1 MDFTALTVEFLKFL
15 NNITGSYGL
24 AIIALTVIVRV
35 ALWPLGISQQRS
47 MRSMQVLQ
55 PKLKMIQER
64 YKNNPQLMQQKMME
78 FYKEH
83 KFNPMAGCLPI
94 LIQMPIFI
102 LLYTALISPQFIS
115 EAGNSQFLFIK
126 RLDTTLRGTAAP
138 SFDGAFSVSKGDS
151 FTAFKKVIIKMGEE
165 EINNSKI
172 LAKNAVKVQ
181 GQIVPTEPIDLK
193 IDLDDI
199 NLKFTQLEKVTGAV
213 VDVQNVKTREVETVN
228 FEKNNG
234 VLTASM
240 PTAEPTDTFN
250 FDVLILIVLFAAT
263 MMWSQKVMM
272 AMTQTQNQDPMQ
284 AQMQKMMGTM
294 MPIMILFMFVIAPIP
309 AGVLLYLVVSN
320 IFQVIQTQAIN
331 KQLIME
337 DGRKAMSKADLDNAK
352 TIEAI
357 ETKTVED

>member
-1 MDFTALTVEFLKFL
+1 MDFVALTIEILNKLAEFA
-15 NNITGSYGL
+15 GSYGM
-24 AIIALTVIVRV
+24 AIVIFTILMRMC
-35 ALWPLGISQQRS
+35 LWTLNVSQQRS
-47 MRSMQVLQ
+47 MKNMQNLA
-55 PKLKMIQER
+55 PKLKMIQEK

-240 PTAEPTDTFN
+240 PTAQPTDTFN

-263 MMWSQKVMM
+263 ICGLS
-272 AMTQTQNQDPMQ
+272 ART
-284 AQMQKMMGTM
+284 A
-294 MPIMILFMFVIAPIP
+294 
-309 AGVLLYLVVSN
+309 LYCFNSEFTISKSSRGFLPSDEETSTTCTSN
-320 IFQVIQTQAIN
+320 WHLSI
-331 KQLIME
+331 
-337 DGRKAMSKADLDNAK
+337 
-352 TIEAI
+352 
-357 ETKTVED
+357 

>member
-1 MDFTALTVEFLKFL
+1 MDFTGLTVEFLKFL

-24 AIIALTVIVRV
+24 AIIALTVLVRI

-47 MRSMQVLQ
+47 MRSMQILQ
-55 PKLKMIQER
+55 PKLKMLQER

-126 RLDTTLRGTAAP
+126 RLDTTLRGSAAP
-138 SFDGAFSVSKGDS
+138 SFDGAFSVSKGDN
-151 FTAFKKVIIKMGEE
+151 FTAFKKVTIKMGDE
-165 EINNSKI
+165 EINNPKI

-181 GQIVPTEPIDLK
+181 GQIVPNEPIDLK

-213 VDVQNVKTREVETVN
+213 VDVQNIKTREVETVN
-228 FEKNNG
+228 FEKKDG
-234 VLTASM
+234 ILTASM
-240 PTAEPTDTFN
+240 PTAQPTDTFN

-337 DGRKAMSKADLDNAK
+337 DGKKAVSKADLDNAK

-357 ETKTVED
+357 ETKTIEE

>member
-1 MDFTALTVEFLKFL
+1 MDFTTLTIEVL
-15 NNITGSYGL
+15 NILSKVGGYGIG
-24 AIIALTVIVRV
+24 IILLTVIIR
-35 ALWPLGISQQRS
+35 AAMWPLGVSQQRS
-47 MRSMQVLQ
+47 MRTMQMLQ
-55 PKLKMIQER
+55 PKMKAIQER
-64 YKNNPQLMQQKMME
+64 YKSDPQKMQQKMME

-83 KFNPMAGCLPI
+83 KFNPMAGCLPV

-138 SFDGAFSVSKGDS
+138 SFDGAFSVSKGDT
-151 FTAFKKVIIKMGEE
+151 FTAFKKVTIKMGEE
-165 EINNSKI
+165 EINNPKI

-181 GQIVPTEPIDLK
+181 GQIVPMEPIDLK

-213 VDVQNVKTREVETVN
+213 VDVQNMKTREVETVT
-228 FEKNNG
+228 FEKQNG
-234 VLTASM
+234 ILVSSM
-240 PTAEPTDTFN
+240 PTAQPTDTFN
-250 FDVLILIVLFAAT
+250 FDVLILIVLFAGT

-272 AMTQTQNQDPMQ
+272 GMTQAQNQDPMQ

-337 DGRKAMSKADLDNAK
+337 DGKKAVSKADLDNAK

-357 ETKTVED
+357 ETKTIEE

>member
-1 MDFTALTVEFLKFL
+1 MDFTALTVDFLKLL
-15 NNITGSYGL
+15 NNITHNYGL
-24 AIIALTVIVRV
+24 AIILLTVIVRC

-47 MRSMQVLQ
+47 MRDMQVVQ
-55 PKLKMIQER
+55 PKIKRIQER
-64 YKNNPQLMQQKMME
+64 YKSDPQMMQQKMME
-78 FYKEH
+78 LYKEH
-83 KFNPMAGCLPI
+83 KFNPMAGCLPV

-102 LLYTALISPQFIS
+102 LLYTALISPQFIA
-115 EAGNSQFLFIK
+115 EAGNSQFLFIN

-138 SFDGAFSVSKGDS
+138 SFDGAFSVSKGDA
-151 FTAFKKVIIKMGEE
+151 FTALKKVTIKLADE
-165 EINNSKI
+165 EISNPKI

-181 GQIVPTEPIDLK
+181 GQIVPKEPVDLK

-199 NLKFTQLEKVTGAV
+199 NLKFAQLEKVTGAV
-213 VDVQNVKTREVETVN
+213 VDVQNIKTREVETVT
-228 FEKNNG
+228 FEKQNG
-234 VLTASM
+234 VLTASV
-240 PTAEPTDTFN
+240 PTAQPSDTFN
-250 FDVLILIVLFAAT
+250 FDVLALIILFAAT

-337 DGRKAMSKADLDNAK
+337 DGRKAMSKANLDNAK

>member
-1 MDFTALTVEFLKFL
+1 MDFTSLTVEFLKFL

-24 AIIALTVIVRV
+24 AIIALTVLVRC

-47 MRSMQVLQ
+47 MRDMQQLQ
-55 PKLKMIQER
+55 PKMKRIQDR
-64 YKNNPQLMQQKMME
+64 YKNDPQMMQQKMME

-102 LLYTALISPQFIS
+102 LLYTALISPQFIA

-138 SFDGAFSVSKGDS
+138 SFDGAFSVSKGDT
-151 FTAFKKVIIKMGEE
+151 FTAFKKVTIKMGDE
-165 EINNSKI
+165 EINNPKI

-181 GQIVPTEPIDLK
+181 GQIIPNEPIDLK

-199 NLKFTQLEKVTGAV
+199 NLKFNQLTEVTGAI
-213 VDVQNVKTREVETVN
+213 VDVQNIKTREVETVT
-228 FEKNNG
+228 FERRDG
-234 VLTASM
+234 ILTASM
-240 PTAEPTDTFN
+240 PTAQPTDTFN

-320 IFQVIQTQAIN
+320 IFQVVQTQAIN

-337 DGRKAMSKADLDNAK
+337 DGRKAMSKANLDDAK

-357 ETKTVED
+357 ETKTIED

>member
-1 MDFTALTVEFLKFL
+1 MDFTSLTVEFLKFL

-24 AIIALTVIVRV
+24 AIIALTVLVRC

-47 MRSMQVLQ
+47 MRDMQKLQ
-55 PKLKMIQER
+55 PKMKRIQDR
-64 YKNNPQLMQQKMME
+64 YKNDPQMMQQKMME

-102 LLYTALISPQFIS
+102 LLYTALISPQFIA

-138 SFDGAFSVSKGDS
+138 SFDGAFSVSKGDT
-151 FTAFKKVIIKMGEE
+151 FTAFKKVTIKMGDE
-165 EINNSKI
+165 EINNPKI

-181 GQIVPTEPIDLK
+181 GQIIPNEPIDLK

-199 NLKFTQLEKVTGAV
+199 NLKFNQLTEVTGAI
-213 VDVQNVKTREVETVN
+213 VDVQNIKTREVETVT
-228 FEKNNG
+228 FERRDG
-234 VLTASM
+234 ILTASM
-240 PTAEPTDTFN
+240 PTAQPTDTFN

-320 IFQVIQTQAIN
+320 IFQVVQTQAIN

-337 DGRKAMSKADLDNAK
+337 DGRKAMSKANLDDAK

-357 ETKTVED
+357 ETKTIED